1 MSNMTR
7 MQKIKESYGVI
18 LSLMLVYAGL
28 FMLYGAMP
36 GTEAQA
42 AGPPQFEDSFAVS
55 SIRPGENW
63 RIFVKGS
70 DPDGDMTHIWV
81 VVSQL
86 GGNMWSN
93 HIIRLKGNESKAFEG
108 YITLPTPHFFPRGG
122 WQYVR
127 VEMKIR
133 DKAGVYSQPR
143 VQELEIGSPT
153 MEYLPSNGEARQ
165 TIRWARSSLTST
177 LIRAPIPE
185 TTGSAR
191 SWDMLESSIRN
202 PAFDIPAEAGGR

>member
-1 MSNMTR
+1 VKCVRVRDILRESVMSNRTHTK
-7 MQKIKESYGVI
+7 QINESYGVI
-18 LSLMLVYAGL
+18 LSFMLVYAGL
-28 FMLYGAMP
+28 FMLYGTLSRA
-36 GTEAQA
+36 EAQS

-55 SIRPGENW
+55 SIWPGENW

-93 HIIRLKGNESKAFEG
+93 HIIRLKGNESKAFDG
-108 YITLPTPHFFPRGG
+108 YITLPTPHFFPRRG
-122 WQYVR
+122 WEYVR

-133 DKAGVYSQPR
+133 DKTGVYSQPR

-153 MEYLPSNGEARQ
+153 REYLPSE
-165 TIRWARSSLTST
+165 WRSAGNHSLGT
-177 LIRAPIPE
+177 LFFDFHLDQ
-185 TTGSAR
+185 SA
-191 SWDMLESSIRN
+191 N
-202 PAFDIPAEAGGR
+202 AGDDNKR